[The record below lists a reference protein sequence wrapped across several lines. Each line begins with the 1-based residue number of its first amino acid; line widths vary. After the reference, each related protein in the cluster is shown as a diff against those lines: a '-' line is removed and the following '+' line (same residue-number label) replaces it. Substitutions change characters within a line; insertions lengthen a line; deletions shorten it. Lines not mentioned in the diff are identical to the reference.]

1 LRNSAPEE
9 LSEIEKRTVHPLSD
23 SMLAESFSIGLTI
36 LDAALLFDSETL
48 YDMHYIGF
56 KAHIFNE
63 NVYKWKTSSYSPF
76 LIKTVEN
83 LVEVNHI
90 ERPTPG

>member
-1 LRNSAPEE
+1 M
-9 LSEIEKRTVHPLSD
+9 VHPASD
-23 SMLAESFSIGLTI
+23 PVLAESFSIGLTI
-36 LDAALLFDSETL
+36 MDAALLFDSEKL

-63 NVYKWKTSSYSPF
+63 NVYKWKTSSSYSPF

-83 LVEVNHI
+83 MVEVNHI
-90 ERPTPG
+90 ERPTPGEVYAILHPY